1 MFISLSGQLG
11 SGKSTLCAYLQ
22 DKFGFEIFSTGAI
35 HRKLAKEKNLS
46 TLEFNKLI
54 MEDKSFDVLIDEEMK
69 KYARENAGRDVI
81 FDSRMAWRFVPD
93 SFKVFLL
100 VAPKEAADRVFNNR
114 VLEEEN
120 YASKEDALRE
130 LLDRREVENARFK
143 EFYGVDC
150 DDYNNYDF
158 VVDTT
163 ESTTE
168 KVAST
173 ILAAKD
179 KAENGERYA
188 KYFLSPRSLRP
199 SSPFIANKRRLI
211 ALADRY
217 RYGEEPEVAILKINN
232 AFYVADAA
240 GYEAAAAAIR
250 AGIGLIRGR
259 MLRSEGVTINPRAV
273 DIEKWEKIVNHKM
286 TKRNRQA

>member
-54 MEDKSFDVLIDEEMK
+54 MEDKSFDVLID
-69 KYARENAGRDVI
+69 
-81 FDSRMAWRFVPD
+81 
-93 SFKVFLL
+93 
-100 VAPKEAADRVFNNR
+100 APKEAADRVFNNR